1 MEQQL
6 TTIGETSAASAVPTT
21 EEDAKGSN
29 FSERTTEEN
38 TARTASNTVMNFIL
52 TTI

>member
-6 TTIGETSAASAVPTT
+6 TTIGETSSSFAVPTT
-21 EEDAKGSN
+21 EEDAKGST

-38 TARTASNTVMNFIL
+38 TARTASDTVMNFIF